1 MCILVWRQ
9 QVIVLNISRDG
20 LDFEQWWY
28 NLVKL
33 HFNDIDNCMMTINA
47 LCLAPSP
54 DMIEKILR
62 ARDLFDNN
70 FATMSFN
77 ILRFPFLSCLVLPT
91 EIKQQCVERLQELDP
106 NKHA

>member
-1 MCILVWRQ
+1 MDVYTSMEATGYSAEYI
-9 QVIVLNISRDG
+9 RDG

-33 HFNDIDNCMMTINA
+33 HFNDIDTLRMMTINA
-47 LCLAPSP
+47 LCLPTLP

-77 ILRFPFLSCLVLPT
+77 ILRFPSS
-91 EIKQQCVERLQELDP
+91 
-106 NKHA
+106 